1 MRGISREKQ
10 GTYRRFFVATP
21 WETRGKNLQ
30 NPLKFKPRREKKV
43 LSLVLC
49 VAVMLSVMVL
59 GAGAAFSDQAD
70 IENTEAV
77 NMCSALN
84 IIGGYEDGSFHPERN
99 IKRSEVTKMICV
111 ALNGGKDPNLGT
123 PVNPTFSDVRGTADG
138 WAEKYIESCVAQGI
152 VSGVGGGR
160 FAPTGNVT
168 GSQLA
173 KMLLVSLGYN
183 SDNEGFTGNAWETN
197 VNVRA
202 SQKGLYAGL
211 ENMDVSAAVTR
222 DQAAQMVWNA
232 LNAYE
237 VEYKTTIVTDE
248 NGNLV
253 TQVTVQDKQAIGND
267 GTPDR
272 ITLLGDKYEAK
283 TFTGTFEGNSD
294 NLNLKDGQIQVNGSI
309 YDTGDLKKAAFTY
322 DFDLSYIG
330 EEVSV
335 LFKDGTG
342 GTKDQPDDKDTIYG
356 VVVTGATTVYNIT
369 KNDLQDQKEN
379 GTVRFGDKN
388 YDVAVV
394 NETGY
399 NYLNKNYGADT
410 TAVVTKDVTTA
421 DNIADAITAL
431 KAVSAD
437 TIKLICNDNGDIVK
451 AYVVESKLGRVT
463 AVNSEKVSINATNV
477 GTIVIEDNDVYDGIA
492 KDDIVVTTTYYKA
505 KATDTGAYTYVTKA
519 EVVEGKIDGYNGTEK
534 VTVDGTVYDI
544 AGKTLSKAIDSDFTD
559 TFVNQIGET
568 VKLYTIGGIVY
579 GAEMVTEA
587 TQYAVVED
595 ATGSIGSTFD
605 PLKAKIMKAD
615 GTEVTVEIHKDSIAD
630 AKSAKLDTGAVIKYS
645 VVSDT
650 EIKVTELNQATKPGA
665 KEIYNKDTKKF
676 NGSVASAEAVLF
688 VNKTADPAT
697 TAVGDFY
704 VYTIRSLDSIDLTAN
719 DYMASLS
726 DDGKVV
732 AAYVTQATKPG
743 GASDETVYGIVSSEN
758 GTVKV
763 DNDTYTSWT
772 VQVDDNRDNDKTVLI
787 AGDSAYLKE
796 GYLVSFDV
804 SSDNVYTTND
814 VTIYLKNANA
824 NINAQNVLA
833 GVKEY
838 DEAGQIVTYW
848 TGGSDIGDA
857 SKATVSA
864 VDDDVQIIFVDSE
877 DNVAAS
883 VASYEYD
890 QVKNAKNA
898 YIVYDKGVNTN
909 KVVAMFF
916 DVDGDITK

>member
-1 MRGISREKQ
+1 
-10 GTYRRFFVATP
+10 
-21 WETRGKNLQ
+21 
-30 NPLKFKPRREKKV
+30 
-43 LSLVLC
+43 
-49 VAVMLSVMVL
+49 
-59 GAGAAFSDQAD
+59 
-70 IENTEAV
+70 
-77 NMCSALN
+77 
-84 IIGGYEDGSFHPERN
+84 
-99 IKRSEVTKMICV
+99 MI
-111 ALNGGKDPNLGT
+111 
-123 PVNPTFSDVRGTADG
+123 
-138 WAEKYIESCVAQGI
+138 Q
-152 VSGVGGGR
+152 
-160 FAPTGNVT
+160 VT
-168 GSQLA
+168 GSL
-173 KMLLVSLGYN
+173 
-183 SDNEGFTGNAWETN
+183 D
-197 VNVRA
+197 
-202 SQKGLYAGL
+202 
-211 ENMDVSAAVTR
+211 
-222 DQAAQMVWNA
+222 
-232 LNAYE
+232 
-237 VEYKTTIVTDE
+237 
-248 NGNLV
+248 
-253 TQVTVQDKQAIGND
+253 GND
-267 GTPDR
+267 KNGT
-272 ITLLGDKYEAK
+272 DKA
-283 TFTGTFEGNSD
+283 TF
-294 NLNLKDGQIQVNGSI
+294 V
-309 YDTGDLKKAAFTY
+309 Y
-322 DFDLSYIG
+322 DFDLSNIG

-335 LFKDGTG
+335 LFKDQRG
-342 GTKDQPDDKDTIYG
+342 GTDDQPDKKDLIYG
-356 VVVTGATTVYNIT
+356 VYATGATKVYNIT
-369 KNDLQDQKEN
+369 KNDLQDQKEA

-388 YDVAVV
+388 YDVKDDKIAV
-394 NETGY
+394 NI
-399 NYLNKNYGADT
+399 NYGATEKADVASATFT
-410 TAVVTKDVTTA
+410 TDYK
-421 DNIADAITAL
+421 
-431 KAVSAD
+431 KVSAD
-437 TIKLICNDNGDIVK
+437 TIKFICDDNGDITK
-451 AYVVESKLGRVT
+451 AYIVESKLGRVT
-463 AVNSEKVSINATNV
+463 AVNSEKVSINAANV

-492 KDDIVVTTTYYKA
+492 KDDIVVTTTYYKSDA
-505 KATDTGAYTYVTKA
+505 KTSGAYTVVTKA

-630 AKSAKLDTGAVIKYS
+630 AKGAKLDTGAVIKYS

-732 AAYVTQATKPG
+732 AAYVTQATKPS
-743 GASDETVYGIVSSEN
+743 GATTDRVYGIVSSEN

-763 DNDTYTSWT
+763 DGDTYTSWT

-787 AGDSAYLKE
+787 AGDSNYLVK
-796 GYLVSFDV
+796 GYLVGFDV
-804 SSDNVYTTND
+804 ATDDVYTTND
-814 VTIYLKNANA
+814 VDIYAKNADN
-824 NINAQNVLA
+824 NVKPDNVLA
-833 GVKEY
+833 AVKEY

-848 TGGSDIGDA
+848 TAKSDIGNA
-857 SKATVSA
+857 AKVKVSA

-877 DNVAAS
+877 DNIGVSA
-883 VASYEYD
+883 ASYEYD

-898 YIVYDKGVNTN
+898 YIVYDQDTNTN